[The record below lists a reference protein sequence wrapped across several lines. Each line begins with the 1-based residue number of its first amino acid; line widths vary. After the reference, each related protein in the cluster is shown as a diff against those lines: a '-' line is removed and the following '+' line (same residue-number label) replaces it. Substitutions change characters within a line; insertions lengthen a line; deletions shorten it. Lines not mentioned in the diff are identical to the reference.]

1 VTLSPIPLFSEADI
15 AARVTSLADAIAA
28 RAPLPDIAA
37 PVLVGGFVF
46 ASDLLR
52 ALARLGIVLPVEFLW
67 LRSYGA
73 AREGAQDV
81 SVYLGPSA
89 NSRGKNILL
98 IDGVLDHGRTLAKAR
113 ALYAA
118 AGAASVT
125 TVVAVDKSRKDAVLR
140 ADHAGFVGVSGFIV
154 GYGMD
159 DAGAG
164 RGLPFI
170 GVLD

>member
-1 VTLSPIPLFSEADI
+1 MKTAPIPLFSEADI
-15 AARVTSLADAIAA
+15 AARVEALAGAIAGA
-28 RAPLPDIAA
+28 GIRPEIAA

-46 ASDLLR
+46 AADLLR

-73 AREGAQDV
+73 HREGAEDV
-81 SVYLGPSA
+81 SVYLGPSVNA
-89 NSRGKNILL
+89 RGKNILL
-98 IDGVLDHGRTLAKAR
+98 IDGVLDRGRTLAR
-113 ALYAA
+113 AHELFAA

-125 TVVAVDKSRKDAVLR
+125 TVVAVDKSRKDAVMR
-140 ADHAGFVGVSGFIV
+140 ADYAGFAGVSGFIV

-164 RGLPFI
+164 RGLPYI
-170 GVLD
+170 GVMS

>member
-1 VTLSPIPLFSEADI
+1 VRTAPIPLFSEADI
-15 AARVTSLADAIAA
+15 ASRVTVLAAAIAA
-28 RAPLPDIAA
+28 ASPVPDIAA

-46 ASDLLR
+46 AADLLR

-73 AREGAQDV
+73 HREGAEDV

-89 NSRGKNILL
+89 NARGRNVLL
-98 IDGVLDHGRTLAKAR
+98 IDGVLDRGRTLAKAHE
-113 ALYAA
+113 LFTA

-125 TVVAVDKSRKDAVLR
+125 SVVAVDKSRKDAVMR
-140 ADHAGFVGVSGFIV
+140 ADYAGFAGVSGFII

-164 RGLPFI
+164 RGLPYI
-170 GVLD
+170 GVMS

>member
-1 VTLSPIPLFSEADI
+1 MRSEPIPLFSEADI
-15 AARVTSLADAIAA
+15 AARVSALAGAIAA
-28 RAPLPDIAA
+28 ASPVPDIAA

-46 ASDLLR
+46 AADLLR

-67 LRSYGA
+67 LRSYGVG
-73 AREGAQDV
+73 RESAGDV

-89 NSRGKNILL
+89 NARGKNVLL
-98 IDGVLDHGRTLAKAR
+98 IDGVLDHGRTLAKAQE
-113 ALYAA
+113 LFQA

-140 ADHAGFVGVSGFIV
+140 ADYAGFAGVTGFIV

-170 GVLD
+170 GELS

>member
-1 VTLSPIPLFSEADI
+1 MRPSPIPLFSEADI
-15 AARVTSLADAIAA
+15 ASRVDALAGAISGL
-28 RAPLPDIAA
+28 APTPDIAA

-46 ASDLLR
+46 AADLLR
-52 ALARLGIVLPVEFLW
+52 ALARLGLVLPVEFLW

-73 AREGAQDV
+73 QREGADV

-89 NSRGKNILL
+89 NARGKNVLL
-98 IDGVLDHGRTLAKAR
+98 IDGVLDRGRTLAKAR
-113 ALYAA
+113 ELFVA

-125 TVVAVDKSRKDAVLR
+125 TVVAVDKSRKDAVMR
-140 ADHAGFVGVSGFIV
+140 ADYAGFAGVSGFII

-164 RGLPFI
+164 RGLPYI
-170 GVLD
+170 GVMS